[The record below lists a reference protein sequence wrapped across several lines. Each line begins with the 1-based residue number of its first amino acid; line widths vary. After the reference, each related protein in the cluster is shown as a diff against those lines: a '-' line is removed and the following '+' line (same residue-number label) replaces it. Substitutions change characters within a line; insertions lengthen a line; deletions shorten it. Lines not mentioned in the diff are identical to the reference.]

1 MALLRPNHGSNT
13 PVALA
18 VMTRTQILN
27 SQDYIVV
34 LKATN
39 GELIEWQ
46 CRAKSPCKAFMA
58 ATELMPDHE
67 IIKVA
72 ESR

>member
-1 MALLRPNHGSNT
+1 
-13 PVALA
+13 
-18 VMTRTQILN
+18 MTRTPILN

-34 LKATN
+34 LKTAD

-46 CRAKSPCKAFMA
+46 CRAKSPCKAFLA
-58 ATELMPDHE
+58 ANELMPDHE

>member
-1 MALLRPNHGSNT
+1 MALLKADRDSNT

-18 VMTRTQILN
+18 VMTRTPILN

-34 LKATN
+34 LKTTD

-58 ATELMPDHE
+58 AIELMPDHE
-67 IIKVA
+67 IIKVS